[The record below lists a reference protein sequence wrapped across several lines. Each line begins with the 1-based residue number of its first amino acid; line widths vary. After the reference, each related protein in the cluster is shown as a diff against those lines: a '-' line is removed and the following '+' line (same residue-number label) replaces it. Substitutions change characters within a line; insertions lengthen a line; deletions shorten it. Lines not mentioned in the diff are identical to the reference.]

1 MKVMDVMSTEAVTVG
16 PTTSLKDVARLLVT
30 HGISGVPV
38 VDEGAVL
45 GREGPPTRAFL
56 DRHAL

>member
-1 MKVMDVMSTEAVTVG
+1 MSTEAVTVG